1 MVQNILLSRRRY
13 PDCSSRPPHPLCN
26 NTQVFTQAWLIV
38 LRFGTLCGDFALVA
52 DTGRLAVEKL
62 MAGAAPAW
70 LVGGDGRLIMTLI
83 SLGIVF
89 PLSCL
94 RHIRKVRHSWV
105 GWRWVVGA
113 GVACTP
119 RRAA

>member
-38 LRFGTLCGDFALVA
+38 LLFGTLCGDFALVA